1 MAILAVISRTSPSFE
16 PEKCVIFSV
25 MKHSLATALLILA
38 VPMLAAGQARD
49 HQKLYRWVDNE
60 GVVHFGD
67 SIPAEYAEIERQI
80 VNDHGITMEVMRAK
94 RTAEEIAEEQRQDEL
109 RIQAELQKRQDQA
122 LLATYLT
129 VDEILM
135 HRDRRVELF
144 QAQARVTELYLKN
157 LQRRLDS
164 LQEEANKY
172 RPYSEDPDAE
182 LIDPDLADDMQST
195 RETIERHRDN
205 LERFKDDE
213 NNIVAR
219 FDGDI
224 NRFKKLKGLN

>member
-1 MAILAVISRTSPSFE
+1 MMTTVARSR
-16 PEKCVIFSV
+16 
-25 MKHSLATALLILA
+25 
-38 VPMLAAGQARD
+38 RD
-49 HQKLYRWVDNE
+49 LGLQDGRKWT
-60 GVVHFGD
+60 G
-67 SIPAEYAEIERQI
+67 
-80 VNDHGITMEVMRAK
+80 HG
-94 RTAEEIAEEQRQDEL
+94 L
-109 RIQAELQKRQDQA
+109 RLRHDQ
-122 LLATYLT
+122 
-129 VDEILM
+129 M

-172 RPYSEDPDAE
+172 RPYSDDPDAE

-195 RETIERHRDN
+195 RETIERHQEN

-213 NNIVAR
+213 SSIVAR